1 MFQAEEMTKTKF
13 WRQKRECVAL
23 PFTEKNFPR
32 ALEMDRDG
40 VTRLERLAG
49 PMRQGQV

>member
-1 MFQAEEMTKTKF
+1 MFQAEEITRTKF
-13 WRQKRECVAL
+13 WRQERESVAHSRER
-23 PFTEKNFPR
+23 TNFPR
-32 ALEMDRDG
+32 APEMDRDE